1 LAFMLQLGIRLHES
15 LTTKGVLYPHHRLC
29 RNVYPTVNNELR
41 GQARKRK
48 PGSVFVSH
56 LQHKVEDV
64 LTQAKWHP
72 HT

>member
-1 LAFMLQLGIRLHES
+1 MPQMGIRFHES
-15 LTTKGVLYPHHRLC
+15 LTAKGVMYPHHRLC
-29 RNVYPTVNNELR
+29 RDVYPSLNNELR
-41 GQARKRK
+41 DQARKRK
-48 PGSVFVSH
+48 PCSVFISH